1 MSLPALRRAARDP
14 GGAPAVDL
22 DLYGAEA
29 LQDSSGAFRRIR
41 EAGPLVWLPRH
52 RMWAMGRFE
61 DVRDALRDDE
71 LLVSGHG
78 VAANPLTNLAAR
90 KTTLS
95 SDGETHSTR
104 RRVLMRSLGAK
115 AIDPVAERLD
125 AEAGEIVAGL
135 AGRGEFDAA
144 RALSPGLPVR
154 VVADLV
160 GIRVSGE
167 RLLRWAADTFDV
179 LGPLNR
185 RGLRAAPS
193 SLGML
198 AYSQRLSRSR
208 VVPGSWAES
217 VFDAVDRGEIGR
229 DEARAMI
236 IDFVAPAL
244 DTTILATTHMLW
256 LLASDPA
263 AWRRIRRDPALI
275 PAAVVEAVRL
285 ASPIRGFTREASRDA
300 ELAGVS
306 LPAGGRVVLLFGAAN
321 MDERRYPSPERFDLD
336 RPPGGHLGWGNG
348 PHTCVGI
355 HLAKLEMAALLRA
368 LVAQVETIELAGP
381 PTRIANNT
389 LQGFGSL
396 PLRLTAGSR
405 RLTPPVRWGGSGPR

>member
-1 MSLPALRRAARDP
+1 MSPATLGRRRRRRHGTGPAL
-14 GGAPAVDL
+14 DL
-22 DLYGAEA
+22 DLYGVEA
-29 LQDSSGAFRRIR
+29 IEDSSDAFARIR
-41 EAGPLVWLPRH
+41 DAGPVVWLPRH
-52 RMWAMGRFE
+52 RMWAMGRFD
-61 DVRDALRDDE
+61 DVREALRDDE
-71 LLVSGHG
+71 LLISGHG

-104 RRVLMRSLGAK
+104 RKVLMRSLGAK
-115 AIDPVAERLD
+115 AIAPIAERLD
-125 AEAGEIVAGL
+125 AEAEAIVAGL
-135 AGRGEFDAA
+135 LDRGEFDAA
-144 RALSPGLPVR
+144 RDFSPGLPVR

-160 GIRVSGE
+160 GIHVSGE
-167 RLLRWAADTFDV
+167 RLLRWAADTFDI

-217 VFDAVDRGEIGR
+217 VFDAADRGEIGK

-244 DTTILATTHMLW
+244 DTTILAATQMLW
-256 LLASDPA
+256 LLGENPRAWQRLRHDPE
-263 AWRRIRRDPALI
+263 LI

-285 ASPIRGFTREASRDA
+285 ASPIRGFTRQLSRDA
-300 ELAGVS
+300 EVAGVH
-306 LPAGGRVVLLFGAAN
+306 LAAGGRVVLLFGAAN
-321 MDERRYPSPERFDLD
+321 MDERRYPEPERFDLD
-336 RPPGGHLGWGNG
+336 RPPGGNLGWGNG

-355 HLAKLEMAALLRA
+355 HLAKLELAALLRA
-368 LVAQVETIELAGP
+368 LVARVEAIEIAGP
-381 PTRIANNT
+381 PTRIRNNT
-389 LQGFGSL
+389 LQGIASL
-396 PLRLTAGSR
+396 PVRLHGA
-405 RLTPPVRWGGSGPR
+405 